1 MEWAEPIAYGKL
13 HLKPHEL
20 ESITLMEFEAMVKG
34 LKAAEASRRQETA
47 YWLSWIINCFTKK
60 PVKQETL
67 LKPFQEEKTS
77 EEKAGEAMDFFR
89 QFKKQQQEAKK
100 WQQ

>member
-1 MEWAEPIAYGKL
+1 MAYGKL
-13 HLKPHEL
+13 HLKPAEFMGM
-20 ESITLMEFEAMVKG
+20 SLMEFDAMA
-34 LKAAEASRRQETA
+34 KAHRLAEKDRRRETA
-47 YWLSWIINCFTKK
+47 YWLSWILNCFTKK

>member
-1 MEWAEPIAYGKL
+1 
-13 HLKPHEL
+13 
-20 ESITLMEFEAMVKG
+20 MEFEAMVKG